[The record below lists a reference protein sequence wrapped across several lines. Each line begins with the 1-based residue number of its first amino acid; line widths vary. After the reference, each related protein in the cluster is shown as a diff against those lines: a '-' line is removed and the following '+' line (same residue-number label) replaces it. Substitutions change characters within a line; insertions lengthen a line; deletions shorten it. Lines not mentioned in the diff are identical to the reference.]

1 MTTLNRR
8 KFLILGAG
16 AVVGASA
23 FPLLGCGSDEEVAP
37 LGAALGSASTFL
49 TPTEIISTDGV
60 LETSLIMA
68 AAMVPFGDGERWA
81 YTYNGATPGPT
92 LRVRPGDLMRIRVV
106 NQLGSP
112 TNLHTHGLYVSPEG
126 NSDNVFVSIAPGE
139 EFLFEIQL
147 PENHRGGTY
156 WYHPHRHGYVAEQV
170 SAGLAGMII
179 VEGDYDSD
187 PVLAAA
193 TERIM
198 VLSDPAIGQDNGIVS
213 VSMMDRMMGRE
224 GDLVT
229 INGVHQPVMAAETG
243 SLERWRLVNASSSR
257 FYNLA
262 LVGAPTV
269 LAGNDGGLMETPQ
282 QIDSLLLAPGER
294 AELLVAAN
302 EPGTIV
308 LQTTHYDRGGMGGMG
323 GSDSNEPIDLLAL
336 EVTGLT
342 KEAAMPTRIEKAAI
356 AKPRAFTGQRT
367 LELNM
372 SGMSLTIDG
381 KIFDHER
388 VDQHL
393 TLGDVE
399 EWTITNPSTMDHP
412 FHIHIWQF
420 QVTDASDQRLISPGL
435 KDTVVVPAGGWVK
448 FVLHITGFTGKAV
461 YHCHILDH
469 EDQGMMGIF
478 ETTAR

>member
-1 MTTLNRR
+1 MTSIDRR
-8 KFLILGAG
+8 KFLLLGAG
-16 AVVGASA
+16 AAVGVSA
-23 FPLLGCGSDEEVAP
+23 LPLLGCGSDDTSQSVLI
-37 LGAALGSASTFL
+37 LGESPRPFF
-49 TPTEIISTDGV
+49 TPSEITSVDGV
-60 LETSLIMA
+60 LETTLTMA
-68 AAMVPFGDGERWA
+68 AAMVPFGDGQRWA

-106 NQLGSP
+106 NQLESP
-112 TNLHTHGLYVSPEG
+112 TNLHTHGLHVSPEG
-126 NSDNVFVSIAPGE
+126 NSDNVFVSIEPGE

-179 VEGDYDSD
+179 VEGDYDRD

-198 VLSDPAIGQDNGIVS
+198 VLNDPVIGQDKSIVS
-213 VSMMDRMMGRE
+213 TSMMDRMTGRE

-229 INGVHQPVMAAETG
+229 INGVHQPVISTSTG

-257 FYNLA
+257 FYDLSLA
-262 LVGAPTV
+262 GASMM
-269 LAGNDGGLMETPQ
+269 LAGNDGGLMGTPQ
-282 QIDSLLLAPGER
+282 QVSSLLLAPGER

-302 EPGTIV
+302 EPGTIT
-308 LQTTHYDRGGMGGMG
+308 LQSSRYDRGGMGGMG
-323 GSDSNEPIDLLAL
+323 DSDSGTIDLLAL
-336 EVTGLT
+336 EATGT
-342 KEAAMPTRIEKAAI
+342 IKEAAMPTQIEKAVI
-356 AKPRAFTGQRT
+356 AAPLAFTGQRT

-372 SGMSLTIDG
+372 SGMSFTIDG
-381 KIFDHER
+381 KTFDHER

-393 TLGDVE
+393 TMGDVE
-399 EWTITNPSTMDHP
+399 EWTITNPSMMDHP
-412 FHIHIWQF
+412 FHIHVWQF
-420 QVTDASDQRLISPGL
+420 QVTEASDQRLVSPGL

-448 FVLHITGFTGKAV
+448 FVLHITDFPGKAV

-478 ETTAR
+478 EATA